1 MSMSS
6 GAIHQTI
13 YMPAAK
19 DFHLRLPP
27 RAAQDKI
34 VAELD
39 EKLAHAA
46 TILRSAR
53 AELAAIKALP
63 AAALKEVFG

>member
-1 MSMSS
+1 MYMSS

-19 DFHLRLPP
+19 DLHLRLPP
-27 RAAQDKI
+27 RDVQDKI

-46 TILRSAR
+46 TIFRAAR

>member
-27 RAAQDKI
+27 RPAQEKLAAR
-34 VAELD
+34 LD

-53 AELAAIKALP
+53 AVVEALP
-63 AAALKEVFG
+63 AAALKGVFG